1 MEIRNKVVL
10 ITGASSGIGA
20 GVARRLVKEGAK
32 VALAARRKE
41 LLEDLAEELTAKGG
55 QALSLQVDV
64 TDHAEIQQMINATLG
79 KYGRLDVLVN
89 NAGLGYSADVKDI
102 DPAKLRLQV
111 AVNLVGL
118 IECAQAAL
126 RPMLSQGSGHIINVS
141 SLAGLVGAPGSSV
154 YSATKF
160 GVIGF
165 SDSLRREVHKHG
177 VLVTTFC
184 PGFVATEF
192 SPRLK
197 KISMGAPDAAR
208 LPGVMTVEYVAGV
221 IAGIIRHPR
230 RLVLVPFGFST
241 LVQLGRALPGLVDW
255 GSDRFNI
262 R

>member
-20 GVARRLVKEGAK
+20 GVARRLAKEGAK

-41 LLEDLAEELTAKGG
+41 LLDGLAQEITAQGG
-55 QALSLQVDV
+55 QALALQVDV
-64 TDHAEIQQMINATLG
+64 TDNHAIREMVDGTVA

-89 NAGLGYSADVKDI
+89 NAGLGFSADVKDI
-102 DPAKLRLQV
+102 DPARLRLQV
-111 AVNLVGL
+111 AVNLVAL

-126 RPMLSQGSGHIINVS
+126 EPMVSQGLGLIINVA

-165 SDSLRREVHKHG
+165 SDSLRREVRKQG
-177 VLVTTFC
+177 VRVTTFC
-184 PGFVATEF
+184 PGFVATDF

-197 KISMGAPDAAR
+197 KISMGAPDAPY
-208 LPGVMTVEYVAGV
+208 LPGVMSVDYVAGV
-221 IAGIIRHPR
+221 IAGIIRRPR

-241 LVQLGRALPGLVDW
+241 LVQLARAFPGIVDW
-255 GSDRFNI
+255 GSDRFTI

>member
-20 GVARRLVKEGAK
+20 GVARRLAKEGAK
-32 VALAARRKE
+32 VVLTARRKE
-41 LLEDLAEELTAKGG
+41 LLDSLAQEITAQGG
-55 QALSLQVDV
+55 QALALQVDV
-64 TDHAEIQQMINATLG
+64 TDNHAIKEMVNETVA

-89 NAGLGYSADVKDI
+89 NAGLGFSSDVKDI
-102 DPAKLRLQV
+102 DPARLRLQV
-111 AVNLVGL
+111 AVNLVAL

-126 RPMLSQGSGHIINVS
+126 RPMVAQGSGLIINVA

-165 SDSLRREVHKHG
+165 SDSLRREVHKQG
-177 VLVTTFC
+177 VRVTTFC
-184 PGFVATEF
+184 PGFVATDF

-197 KISMGAPDAAR
+197 KISMGAPDAPY
-208 LPGVMTVEYVAGV
+208 LPGVMSVEYVAGV
-221 IAGIIRHPR
+221 IAGIIRRPR
-230 RLVLVPFGFST
+230 RLVLVPFAFST
-241 LVQLGRALPGLVDW
+241 LVQLARAFPGIVDW
-255 GSDRFNI
+255 GSDRFTI